1 MSEHEKKNKTEMT
14 TYRNIHALT
23 YMYKHIKTRN
33 IIY

>member
-1 MSEHEKKNKTEMT
+1 MNMKNIKTETT
-14 TYRNIHALT
+14 TYRYIHALT